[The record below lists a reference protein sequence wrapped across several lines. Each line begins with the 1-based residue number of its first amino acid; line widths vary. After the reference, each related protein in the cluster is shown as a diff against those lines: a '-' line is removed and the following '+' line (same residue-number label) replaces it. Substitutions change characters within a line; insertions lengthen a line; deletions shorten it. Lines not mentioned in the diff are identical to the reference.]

1 MRWIQMTFFICLAS
15 QLIIQL
21 DNILNFKH
29 PFLSGFQS
37 VNQATIC
44 MNVIKGSEEECPGGG
59 NSLHFV
65 WYRRAAG
72 IAPIFQVIYT

>member
-1 MRWIQMTFFICLAS
+1 MTFFICLAS

-59 NSLHFV
+59 GVTPYILFGTDV
-65 WYRRAAG
+65 
-72 IAPIFQVIYT
+72 PLE